1 MKKSF
6 SLLIFLFVLFTVPT
20 YSMHIAEGYLTFN
33 WSVFWWVFY
42 LPFFFYGLKKLK
54 ASAKTLEKKQVIAL
68 VGAFIFVVSA
78 IKLPSVTGSSSHATG
93 IALGAILLGP
103 AEIFVIGAI
112 VLFFQ
117 ATFLAHGGYT
127 TLGANAMSMAVVG
140 AIVAYF
146 IYKFFKN
153 RGKEKTG
160 VFLAAFI
167 GNLATYSCT
176 ALQLA
181 LSHGGTNFG
190 ESLIKFM
197 SLFAVTQIPLG
208 IVEGIVSIILVSILQ
223 KEEFMKSQEVMEN
236 V

>member
-1 MKKSF
+1 MKKKF
-6 SLLIFLFVLFTVPT
+6 SLVIFLLTLFTVPT

-33 WSVFWWVFY
+33 WSIFWWVFY

-54 ASAKTLEKKQVIAL
+54 ISAKTLEKKQVIAL
-68 VGAFIFVVSA
+68 VAAFIFVVSA

-103 AEIFVIGAI
+103 AGIFVIGAV

-127 TLGANAMSMAVVG
+127 TLGANAISMAVVG
-140 AIVAYF
+140 ALIAYF
-146 IYKFFKN
+146 LYKIFKN
-153 RGKEKTG
+153 RGQEKVG
-160 VFLAAFI
+160 IFLAAFI

-176 ALQLA
+176 ALQLT
-181 LSHGGTNFG
+181 LSHGGENFM
-190 ESLIKFM
+190 ESFIKFM

-208 IVEGIVSIILVSILQ
+208 IVEGIVSIILISILQ
-223 KEEFMKSQEVMEN
+223 KEEFMKTEEVMGN

>member
-1 MKKSF
+1 MKKYF
-6 SLLIFLFVLFTVPT
+6 GFIFLLFTLFTVPT
-20 YSMHIAEGYLTFN
+20 YSMHIAEGYLPFKWSIF
-33 WSVFWWVFY
+33 WSVLY

-54 ASAKTLEKKQVIAL
+54 SSAKNLEKKQIIAL
-68 VGAFIFVVSA
+68 VGAFIFVISA

-127 TLGANAMSMAVVG
+127 TLGANAISMAVVG
-140 AIVAYF
+140 AVVAYF
-146 IYKFFKN
+146 IYNFFKN
-153 RGKEKTG
+153 RGKEKIG
-160 VFLAAFI
+160 IFLAAFI

-176 ALQLA
+176 ALQLT
-181 LSHGGTNFG
+181 LSHGELNFI

-208 IVEGIVSIILVSILQ
+208 VVEGIISIILVSILQ
-223 KEEFMKSQEVMEN
+223 KEEFIKSDEVIKN